1 LSVKQEYQQMD
12 SIRQQKVAEMLK
24 RNFSMVLAE
33 EGKYIYGY
41 SVMVSVTFVL
51 ITPDLQLAKIYLS
64 VFNTENKQEPLLEME
79 ENMPRLKQSLY
90 ARIKKQMRVM
100 PEIKFFLDDTIDEM
114 YKVDA
119 LLKKMHD
126 ENQFGEES

>member
-1 LSVKQEYQQMD
+1 MDILSWF
-12 SIRQQKVAEMLK
+12 LWH
-24 RNFSMVLAE
+24 L
-33 EGKYIYGY
+33 Y
-41 SVMVSVTFVL
+41 S

-100 PEIKFFLDDTIDEM
+100 PEIKFFWTIRL
-114 YKVDA
+114 V
-119 LLKKMHD
+119 
-126 ENQFGEES
+126 NV